1 MEITTEKYS
10 VQYDEAA
17 KTVFCRGALRL
28 AGMEEYAPIV
38 QLLEKV
44 LENDPSPLKLNLQ
57 ELEFLNSSGINVI
70 SKFVLKVR
78 GKEII
83 HLIVQGSTAI
93 PWQEKSLKNLQ
104 RLMPSLELVW
114 DC

>member
-1 MEITTEKYS
+1 MEITSEKYR
-10 VQYDEAA
+10 VQYDEATQ
-17 KTVFCRGALRL
+17 TVFCRGALRL
-28 AGMEEYAPIV
+28 AGMEDYAPIV
-38 QLLEKV
+38 QLFDKV
-44 LENDPSPLKLNLQ
+44 LEAEPATLKLNLQ

-78 GKEII
+78 GKENM

-104 RLMPSLELVW
+104 RLMPRLELVW
-114 DC
+114 D